1 MIFMTLSASERA
13 GAATAS
19 EPAGTAAASDRAGT
33 ATASEPGSAATVEI
47 PPVTVGWASK
57 GLWLPD
63 VTMTAAQVGEAGWDL
78 FDGPF
83 TWPVMVAR
91 LSAIETNVSQM
102 AHYCATHDVDFAP
115 HGKTTMSPA
124 LFAAQL
130 AAGAWAIT
138 VATPNQAL
146 AAFRFGVPRVLIA
159 NEVLDPRPL
168 RWLARQ
174 GRDLLCY
181 VDSPDG
187 VRVLS
192 DALIDGGKV
201 RVLVEMGYAGGRTGC
216 RSVAQAHEVARAAAA
231 VPGVEV
237 AGVAGFEGMLPGV
250 FEVEGFLTTLVQAAA
265 RIAPLCPYPVLISAG
280 GSAYF
285 DVVVEVLAPAAR
297 AHGGRLVLR
306 SGAVVTHDDGTYASN
321 GGFTRVPREGTLTA
335 ALEVWAQV
343 LATPEP
349 DLAILGAGKRDLPY
363 DWGLPVPLTARGI
376 DGVLRPLPGST
387 VDLLN
392 DQHAYLR
399 GAAVQPG
406 ELVRLG
412 ISHPCTA
419 FDKWRTIPIVDDSYR
434 VVDVIDTYF

>member
-1 MIFMTLSASERA
+1 MKPTGVRPDGATGGLTHASMIAMTLSAEHA
-13 GAATAS
+13 
-19 EPAGTAAASDRAGT
+19 
-33 ATASEPGSAATVEI
+33 GSATGEV

-57 GLWLPD
+57 GLWLPET
-63 VTMTAAQVGEAGWDL
+63 TMTAAQMSAAAYGL

-91 LSAIETNVSQM
+91 LSAIEANVAQM
-102 AHYCATHDVDFAP
+102 ARYCATHDIDFAP

-138 VATPNQAL
+138 VATANQAL
-146 AAFRFGVPRVLIA
+146 AAYRFGVPRVLIA
-159 NEVLDPRPL
+159 NEMLDPRPL

-187 VRVLS
+187 VRVLA
-192 DALIDGGKV
+192 DAVSEAGKV
-201 RVLVEMGYAGGRTGC
+201 RVLVEMGYEGGRTGC

-237 AGVAGFEGMLPGV
+237 AGVAAFEGMLPGV
-250 FEVEGFLTTLVQAAA
+250 FEVEAFLATVAQAAA
-265 RIAPLCPYPVLISAG
+265 RIAPLCPYPVIISAG

-306 SGAVVTHDDGTYASN
+306 SGAVVTHDDGTYAST
-321 GGFTRVPREGTLTA
+321 GGFTRVPAEGSLTA

-343 LATPEP
+343 LSTPEP
-349 DLAILGAGKRDLPY
+349 DLAILGAGKRDLPH
-363 DWGLPVPLTARGI
+363 DWGLPVPLSARGT
-376 DGVLRPLPGST
+376 DRVLRSLAGST

-399 GAAVQPG
+399 GAAVAPG

-419 FDKWRTIPIVDDSYR
+419 FDKWRVIPVVDDSYR

>member
-1 MIFMTLSASERA
+1 VSVIAPT
-13 GAATAS
+13 T
-19 EPAGTAAASDRAGT
+19 PAPDHTSDGQR
-33 ATASEPGSAATVEI
+33 
-47 PPVTVGWASK
+47 PVTLDWSSK

-63 VTMTAAQVGEAGWDL
+63 TTTTGAELGAVGHSL

-91 LSAIETNVSQM
+91 LPAIEANIAQM
-102 AHYCATHDVDFAP
+102 ARYCATHDVDFAP
-115 HGKTTMSPA
+115 HGKTSMSPR

-138 VATPNQAL
+138 VATANQAL

-181 VDSPDG
+181 VDSLAG
-187 VRVLS
+187 VAVLRE
-192 DALIDGGKV
+192 ALAEGGKV
-201 RVLVEMGYAGGRTGC
+201 RALVELGYLGGRTGC
-216 RSVAQAHEVARAAAA
+216 RTVDEAEKVARAAAA

-237 AGVAGFEGMLPGV
+237 AGVAGFEGMLPDADQV
-250 FEVEGFLTTLVQAAA
+250 KAFLTTLAEAAA
-265 RIAPLCPYPVLISAG
+265 RIAPLCPYPVLLSAG
-280 GSAYF
+280 GSTWF
-285 DVVVEVLAPAAR
+285 DVVVEVLAPVAR

-306 SGAVVTHDDGTYASN
+306 SGAVITHDDGTYAAS
-321 GGFTRVPREGTLTA
+321 GPFTRRPDEGSLTA

-343 LATPEP
+343 LSTPEP
-349 DLAILGAGKRDLPY
+349 GLAILGAGKRDLPY
-363 DWGLPVPLTARGI
+363 DLGLPVPLSVRGR
-376 DGVLRPLPGST
+376 DGRHRTLDGST
-387 VDLLN
+387 VELLN
-392 DQHAYLR
+392 DQHAFLR
-399 GAAVQPG
+399 GAEVVPG

-419 FDKWRTIPIVDDSYR
+419 FDKWRVIPVVDEAYR
-434 VVDVIDTYF
+434 VIDVIDTYF

>member
-1 MIFMTLSASERA
+1 MITMTLSAERTDP
-13 GAATAS
+13 ATA
-19 EPAGTAAASDRAGT
+19 GTT
-33 ATASEPGSAATVEI
+33 AEV

-63 VTMTAAQVGEAGWDL
+63 TTMSAAQVAHERYDL

-91 LSAIETNVSQM
+91 LSAIEANVAQM
-102 AHYCATHDVDFAP
+102 ARYCATHDVDFAP

-146 AAFRFGVPRVLIA
+146 AAYRFGVPRVVIA
-159 NEVLDPRPL
+159 NEVLDPKPL
-168 RWLARQ
+168 SWLSRQ

-181 VDSPDG
+181 VDSLEG

-192 DALIDGGKV
+192 DAIRDAGKV
-201 RVLVEMGYAGGRTGC
+201 RVLVELGYEGGRTGC

-250 FEVEGFLTTLVQAAA
+250 FEVEAFLTTLVQAAA
-265 RIAPLCPYPVLISAG
+265 RIAPLCPYPVILSAG
-280 GSAYF
+280 GSFYF
-285 DVVVEVLAPAAR
+285 DVVVEVLGPAAR

-306 SGAVVTHDDGTYASN
+306 SGSVVTHDDGTYATT
-321 GGFTRVPREGTLTA
+321 GAFTRVPGEGTLTA

-343 LATPEP
+343 LSTPEP

-363 DWGLPVPLTARGI
+363 DWGLPVPLTARGA
-376 DGVLRPLPGST
+376 DGVLRPLTGAT

-399 GAAVQPG
+399 GAAVRPG

-419 FDKWRTIPIVDDSYR
+419 FDKWRTVPIVDDAYR